1 MELKSLRHF
10 VALVEHQG
18 FARAGEAIG
27 LSQPALSR
35 SIQTLEQRLGCDLI
49 NRGGKGVELTPQGQL
64 VLEHAQRLLAGS
76 TALRNALRQFNDL
89 EAGELLMGA
98 GPFPAAGL
106 LPRVLGQF
114 NRRYPGVRVHME
126 VQHWMALRDQL
137 LAEQLELFVADI
149 RELEGDPL
157 LEVTPLR
164 QAPSRLFCRAGH
176 PLAGRTDLTPE
187 MLATYPLAS
196 FRVPEVILQSLRYTL
211 PRPEP
216 LISLECDNLDV
227 LKRVVRHSDALS
239 IGDLDILDDELSAG
253 TLTLLDWPELLPGTS
268 FGLVTRRQRPL
279 SPAASAFIEMLRAES
294 QTPQHVTAD

>member
-64 VLEHAQRLLAGS
+64 VLEHARRLLAGS

-126 VQHWMALRDQL
+126 VQHWVALRNQL

-149 RELEGDPL
+149 R
-157 LEVTPLR
+157 
-164 QAPSRLFCRAGH
+164 
-176 PLAGRTDLTPE
+176 
-187 MLATYPLAS
+187 
-196 FRVPEVILQSLRYTL
+196 
-211 PRPEP
+211 
-216 LISLECDNLDV
+216 
-227 LKRVVRHSDALS
+227 
-239 IGDLDILDDELSAG
+239 
-253 TLTLLDWPELLPGTS
+253 
-268 FGLVTRRQRPL
+268 
-279 SPAASAFIEMLRAES
+279 
-294 QTPQHVTAD
+294 